1 MTQESFIPEAQP
13 SINEVSPK
21 STKNEIFEA
30 YQNLLNK
37 VRGTKQESHQ
47 TEIKRKQEV
56 EVVETASKMTL
67 DKIIKNLAQ
76 VKVDIG
82 QAVDTLESNLT
93 EEYRKLSDMQD
104 AIKIESRNLE
114 EMHGIKANA
123 DSLSALLMAQR
134 ECKQKFEDEMH
145 STKAAFDNDMA
156 ELRDSW
162 EKEQQNY
169 ILSKKELDIKVKKD
183 RTRDEEEYNY
193 NLQLE
198 RKKDQDNYDA
208 RKIMMEKELE
218 EKRET
223 VLRDLTQRESF
234 IKTQEDELKSLKN
247 QVAQFPTELE
257 KSIKETA
264 KTVTANLESHYK
276 HQIDLSS
283 KEIDGERKLNQQ
295 MIATLQAKIKE
306 QESFI
311 KQLTQKADDATS
323 QVQSIAIKALEGT
336 SSARFYP
343 GYEESKKQSQSA

>member
-1 MTQESFIPEAQP
+1 MSQESFIPEAQP
-13 SINEVSPK
+13 SVNEVSSK
-21 STKNEIFEA
+21 STKNEIYEA
-30 YQNLLNK
+30 YQSLLNK
-37 VRGTKQESHQ
+37 VKGSKQESHQ
-47 TEIKRKQEV
+47 TETKRKQEV
-56 EVVETASKMTL
+56 EVVDRASGMTL

-82 QAVDTLESNLT
+82 QAVDTLENNLT
-93 EEYRKLSDMQD
+93 EEYRKLSDMQE
-104 AIKIESRNLE
+104 AIKIESHNLE

-123 DSLSALLMAQR
+123 DSLSALLMAQK
-134 ECKQKFEDEMH
+134 ECKQKFEDEMF
-145 STKAAFDNDMA
+145 TKKAEFDNEIT
-156 ELRDSW
+156 ELHDAW

-169 ILSKKELDIKVKKD
+169 ILNKKELDTKVKKD
-183 RTRDEEEYNY
+183 RTREEEEYGY

-198 RKKDQDNYDA
+198 RKKDLDNYDA
-208 RKIMMEKELE
+208 RKTMMEKELE

-223 VLRDLTQRESF
+223 VLRDLTQRESI
-234 IKTQEDELKSLKN
+234 IKTQEDEFKALKN
-247 QVAQFPTELE
+247 QVAQFPLELE
-257 KSIKETA
+257 KNIKETA
-264 KTVTANLESHYK
+264 KTVTENLERQYK

-336 SSARFYP
+336 SGARFYP
-343 GYEESKKQSQSA
+343 GYEEGKKQSQSA